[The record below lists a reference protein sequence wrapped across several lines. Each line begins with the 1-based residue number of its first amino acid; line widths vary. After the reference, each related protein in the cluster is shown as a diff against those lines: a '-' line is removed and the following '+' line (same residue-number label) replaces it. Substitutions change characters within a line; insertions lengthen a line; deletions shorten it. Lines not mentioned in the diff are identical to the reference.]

1 MTTDAEYRALAE
13 SMNLKDAELPDLAER
28 LAERGDCDSCAAGVA
43 ILALLEE
50 RDEIFAV
57 KMWRAANEDLDRMKA
72 RLGKAVEALRGISMA
87 CDDHGED
94 MQFGNID
101 TVNRIKA
108 YTRQTLSDLE
118 KSE

>member
-13 SMNLKDAELPDLAER
+13 NLAKWQKSPRSDLAAVAD
-28 LAERGDCDSCAAGVA
+28 LLVGQAASA

-72 RLGKAVEALRGISMA
+72 RATLAESRLGKAVEALEKIAGLTDA
-87 CDDHGED
+87 EAHVCGE
-94 MQFGNID
+94 MLRNYARS
-101 TVNRIKA
+101 V
-108 YTRQTLSDLE
+108 LSDLE